1 MIAAY
6 FNRINSELVT
16 ITLVFTCLKVEF
28 PVVPVTGQSTL
39 LIQYSFSQW
48 IAFVWTTIV
57 ARINSLTGI
66 KQYDLATLK
75 TEHLSAF
82 ALECIAAD

>member
-1 MIAAY
+1 MITAY
-6 FNRINSELVT
+6 LNRINSELVT
-16 ITLVFTCLKVEF
+16 IPLVFAGLKIEF
-28 PVVPVTGQSTL
+28 PVVPVTGQTTL
-39 LIQYSFSQW
+39 FIQYTFSQR

-57 ARINSLTGI
+57 ARVNSLPGI

-75 TEHLSAF
+75 TEYLSAV